1 MKSRRTQVAAGSHT
15 EPTRQHKSNLSPSSL
30 GWDASSV
37 SMKSRGDEPS
47 PASPSATAEEREL
60 FRVEFKNAVRA
71 GRRKSAAG
79 DRSPS
84 GANGVRDLWSRQA
97 AAEECLVSVNEAA
110 RLLAVSVSTL
120 YGWVWQRRISF
131 VKLGR
136 AVRFDTTDLREF
148 VKENRVEGRGQAS
161 NV

>member
-1 MKSRRTQVAAGSHT
+1 
-15 EPTRQHKSNLSPSSL
+15 
-30 GWDASSV
+30 V
-37 SMKSRGDEPS
+37 SMKSHGDEPS
-47 PASPSATAEEREL
+47 PASATAAEREL
-60 FRVEFKNAVRA
+60 FRAESKNAARA
-71 GRRKSAAG
+71 GGRKSGAE
-79 DRSPS
+79 DRSPLR
-84 GANGVRDLWSRQA
+84 ADRERDLWSRQP

-148 VKENRVEGRGQAS
+148 VKENRVEGRGQAN

>member
-1 MKSRRTQVAAGSHT
+1 MKSH
-15 EPTRQHKSNLSPSSL
+15 
-30 GWDASSV
+30 
-37 SMKSRGDEPS
+37 GDEPS
-47 PASPSATAEEREL
+47 PASATAAEREL
-60 FRVEFKNAVRA
+60 FRAESKNAARA
-71 GRRKSAAG
+71 GGRKSGAE
-79 DRSPS
+79 DR
-84 GANGVRDLWSRQA
+84 

-148 VKENRVEGRGQAS
+148 VKENRVEGRGQAN